1 MDHFTAV
8 VLRDGKWMSVCKC
21 ALACLVA
28 VLLAACDTPQT
39 VALRDLSAA
48 GIEASGV
55 ELARAVER
63 GDWQVARLLLEARVH
78 TEQRNSDGLTPLGIA
93 VRDKELPAVLLLLN
107 GGANV
112 NAVLMNRTCAL
123 GIAIKAGD
131 RPMTE
136 ILLAA
141 GARTDGWM
149 PDDGGKIIPWVIRNG
164 PPDLVR
170 AVMTAEFD
178 PHLKDHH
185 GNPLLH
191 IAMDAGRR
199 DLVEMLIELGADPAA
214 TNAAGET
221 TIRQALRHG
230 WRDLVPSLAAAG
242 ADPNLP
248 AVGGRTLLE
257 EAVAAGDA
265 GQVAFF
271 LKLGADPHFQSP
283 SMGAPSPFLRAFAHP
298 RLELFEI
305 FLAHGVKP
313 RDGDWTGM
321 LWSAFEA
328 RDLRKARL
336 LLAHGAG
343 ICRSRPEGRSLVE
356 TAVKAGEAGFVK
368 LFLDYGFPAGRALQ
382 YALGR
387 TDHAMVELL
396 LACGVGP
403 ESTRFPSRDTFLIA
417 AIRKRDDRSAE
428 SLLRYGADHR
438 LTPPEGQTLF
448 HLAVATG
455 CDRTVRQLL
464 AGGADPNAGF
474 SLPVSPAFLRCVR
487 PGVMRWVL
495 RMDRNATP
503 LMLAADSGNVRTA
516 RYLLRAGAK
525 TNVRTQSSALW
536 PINFAARRGDVKMM
550 RLFLGRDPQREER
563 CIEIRLGEQR
573 ARLYDATGTELFSTK
588 ISTGRP
594 GFATPTGEYA
604 ITNKHT
610 EWTSTLYHARMP
622 YFQRLSCGDFGLHQ
636 GVVPG
641 YPASHGCIRV
651 PAGNAAKLFNLT
663 RTGDRVRILP

>member
-1 MDHFTAV
+1 LT
-8 VLRDGKWMSVCKC
+8 C
-21 ALACLVA
+21 LASA
-28 VLLAACDTPQT
+28 LLAACDTPQT

-48 GIEASGV
+48 GIEASGL

-63 GDWQVARLLLEARVH
+63 RDWPVVRLLLEARVH

-93 VRDKELPAVLLLLN
+93 VRNKDFPAVLLLLN

-112 NAVLMNRTCAL
+112 NAVLMDGTCAL
-123 GIAIKAGD
+123 GIAIAAGD
-131 RPMTE
+131 RTLTGT
-136 ILLAA
+136 LLAA
-141 GARTDGWM
+141 GARTNGWM
-149 PDDGGKIIPWVIRNG
+149 PDGGGKIIPWVFRNG

-170 AVMTAEFD
+170 AVMTADFD
-178 PHLKDHH
+178 PHLKDHD

-230 WRDLVPSLAAAG
+230 WKDLIPRLAAAG

-248 AVGGRTLLE
+248 AAGGRTMLE
-257 EAVAAGDA
+257 EAVADGDIN
-265 GQVAFF
+265 QVAFF
-271 LKLGADPHFQSP
+271 LKIGADPHFP
-283 SMGAPSPFLRAFAHP
+283 SEAMGAPSPFARAFGHS
-298 RLELFEI
+298 RVELFET
-305 FLAHGVKP
+305 FLSHGAKP
-313 RDGDWTGM
+313 PDGDWSGW
-321 LWSAFEA
+321 LWRSFEV

-343 ICRSRPEGRSLVE
+343 VCRSHPAGRSLVE
-356 TAVKAGEAGFVK
+356 TAAEAKEAGFVK
-368 LFLDYGFPAGRALQ
+368 LWLDYGFPAGRALQ
-382 YALGR
+382 SALGR
-387 TDHAMVELL
+387 RDYDLVELL
-396 LACGVGP
+396 LACGVCP
-403 ESTRFPSRDTFLIA
+403 EFTRFPSRDTFLIA
-417 AIRKRDDRSAE
+417 AIRNRDDHSAE
-428 SLLRYGADHR
+428 CLLRYGADHR
-438 LTPPEGQTLF
+438 LTPPEGQTAL

-455 CDRTVRQLL
+455 CDRTVRELL
-464 AGGADPNAGF
+464 ASGADPNAGF
-474 SLPVSPAFLRCVR
+474 SLPVSPTFLRCVR

-503 LMLAADSGNVRTA
+503 LMLAADSGNVQTA
-516 RYLLRAGAK
+516 RYLLGAGAR
-525 TNVRTQSSALW
+525 TNVRTQSSTLW

-563 CIEIRLGEQR
+563 HIEIRLGEQR
-573 ARLYDATGTELFSTK
+573 ARVYDATGTEVFSTK
-588 ISTGRP
+588 ISTGRR

-604 ITNKHT
+604 ITNKH
-610 EWTSTLYHARMP
+610 EDWTSTLYHARMP

-636 GVVPG
+636 GIVPG